1 MPSGFSPSDLKD
13 TTVRRLALLCLAAA
27 TLTPVAV
34 AVPPLLNHAAAVA
47 DQVPRPVAPRV
58 TATAFSGIVKG
69 AAPLGARR
77 SEGRRRGSRVAA
89 AGPKVAALT
98 GELSRPHFG
107 AAGVTWTGATPAGT
121 TVEVRLREKG
131 SWSGWQALAPSDE
144 DGPDQGTAEARSA
157 VHGTEPLLTDGADGV
172 QVRVS
177 SPSGAAP
184 AGLKVQTVDPGTAPA
199 DSARSSLV
207 ATPAAFVTPA
217 ATVGAVRPTIITRAQ
232 WGADE
237 SLRRCA
243 PVYLPGIKAAV
254 LHHTVSSNTYTAAS
268 AAAEIRSDYAYHTV
282 SLGWCDL
289 GYNFVVDRFGQ
300 IYEGRAGGVDRLV
313 QGAHAIG
320 FNGETFGVA
329 ALGDFEVAQPP
340 AVMVSAIERLVAWKL
355 GLSHI
360 DPRAAHDAH
369 VDRQHQ
375 LRRRHTRSRLR
386 ADLPPRHLVHRS
398 ARAGTCTPK
407 WRACAAPPP
416 R

>member
-1 MPSGFSPSDLKD
+1 M
-13 TTVRRLALLCLAAA
+13 
-27 TLTPVAV
+27 
-34 AVPPLLNHAAAVA
+34 
-47 DQVPRPVAPRV
+47 APRV

-69 AAPLGARR
+69 AVPSALAAPKAAAAAP
-77 SEGRRRGSRVAA
+77 RVAA

-107 AAGVTWTGATPAGT
+107 AAGVTWTGATPVGT

-199 DSARSSLV
+199 DSAPSSLV

-217 ATVGAVRPTIITRAQ
+217 ATVGRGAPDDHHPGAV
-232 WGADE
+232 GG
-237 SLRRCA
+237 RRVPA
-243 PVYLPGIKAAV
+243 PVCPRLPARHQGSGPAPH
-254 LHHTVSSNTYTAAS
+254 LSSNSYTAAS

-329 ALGDFEVAQPP
+329 ALGDFQGAQPP

-360 DPRAAHDAH
+360 DPRALTTLTSTGNTSFAPG
-369 VDRQHQ
+369 
-375 LRRRHTRSRLR
+375 HTR
-386 ADLPPRHLVHRS
+386 PRT
-398 ARAGTCTPK
+398 G
-407 WRACAAPPP
+407 
-416 R
+416 